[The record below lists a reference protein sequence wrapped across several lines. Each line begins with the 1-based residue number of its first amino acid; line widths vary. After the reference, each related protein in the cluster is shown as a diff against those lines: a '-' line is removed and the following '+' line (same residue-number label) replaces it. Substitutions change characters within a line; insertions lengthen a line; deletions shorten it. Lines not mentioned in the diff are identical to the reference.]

1 MIPSRTLGS
10 HSAEMFVVARN
21 TMATGMPIT
30 AISLEEFRP
39 TASEIL
45 RAAWKPPCLDYS
57 QEYLAWQFGFPTDL
71 EPVALAVYHDDKP
84 VAFVAATGR
93 LTNAGPVYMSS
104 FMSILPGTPSS
115 AAIGII
121 RQQSRMLK
129 DSGLPTIVFAQKG
142 SVGEQLLA
150 VGETVG
156 LKRYPLGEYRVYA
169 AAPRVQPD
177 NVDVAVVSSSEWQD
191 AANLLQD
198 NDALSLSFDPANL
211 RHLEADPFGR
221 EFLVARK
228 KGRCEAVGMLSE
240 TRSITPTG
248 KQSTP
253 TLHYVR
259 VRGEDPDPLSALL
272 FYARGRGAV
281 VNVPNVTRISGDL
294 RKAVGL
300 RATPSVFTG
309 HVVTASAPLRLK
321 GSELEIV

>member
-1 MIPSRTLGS
+1 MSVLLVPFGRC
-10 HSAEMFVVARN
+10 SAYASITITTE
-21 TMATGMPIT
+21 MPIT
-30 AISLEEFRP
+30 AVNLEEFRP

-71 EPVALAVYHDDKP
+71 EPIALAVYHDGEP

-93 LTNAGPVYMSS
+93 LTNLGPVYMSS

-121 RQQSRMLK
+121 RQESRILK
-129 DSGLPTIVFAQKG
+129 NSGLPTIVFTQKG

-156 LKRYPLGEYRVYA
+156 VKHHPLGEYRVYA
-169 AAPRVQPD
+169 AAPHLQPSS
-177 NVDVAVVSSSEWQD
+177 VEVVAVSSSEWLE
-191 AANLLQD
+191 AANCLRS
-198 NDALSLSFDPANL
+198 NDLLSLSFDPATL

-221 EFLVARK
+221 EFLIARK
-228 KGRCEAVGMLSE
+228 NGTPHTVAMLSE
-240 TRSITPTG
+240 TRSITSTG

-259 VRGEDPDPLSALL
+259 VRDDDPDPLSALL
-272 FYARGRGAV
+272 YYARARGAV
-281 VNVPNVTRISGDL
+281 VNVPNVTRISPNL

-309 HVVTASAPLRLK
+309 HVVTNAGPLRF
-321 GSELEIV
+321 SACELEIV